1 MLLSDTN
8 KVILYNNLNN
18 FKSYKFDSSANFLDL
33 DIAAIEAGTPADKD
47 HDSIE
52 FGEDQAH
59 YIWMKQNGEK
69 YKDINVAKN
78 LVIRSLKDSLDA
90 KSYAKGNINSFID
103 NNAIVMQLR
112 RKQKLGESR
121 IRPMQIMLKLSKTIY
136 K

>member
-8 KVILYNNLNN
+8 KVILYNNLNK
-18 FKSYKFDSSANFLDL
+18 FKSYKFDSSSNFLDL
-33 DIAAIEAGTPADKD
+33 DITQIEAGTNGDKD
-47 HDSIE
+47 YDSIE
-52 FGEDQAH
+52 FGEDQSH
-59 YIWMKQNGEK
+59 WLWMKQNAEK
-69 YKDINVAKN
+69 YKDKIVAKN

-112 RKQKLGESR
+112 REQKLGESR

>member
-8 KVILYNNLNN
+8 KVILYNNLNK
-18 FKSYKFDSSANFLDL
+18 FKSYKFDSSSNILDL
-33 DIAAIEAGTPADKD
+33 DVAQIEAGTNGDKD
-47 HDSIE
+47 YDSIE
-52 FGEDQAH
+52 FGEDQSH
-59 YIWMKQNGEK
+59 WIWMKQNAEK
-69 YKDINVAKN
+69 YKDKIVAKN

-112 RKQKLGESR
+112 REQKLGENR
-121 IRPMQIMLKLSKTIY
+121 IRPMQIMLKLSKTVY